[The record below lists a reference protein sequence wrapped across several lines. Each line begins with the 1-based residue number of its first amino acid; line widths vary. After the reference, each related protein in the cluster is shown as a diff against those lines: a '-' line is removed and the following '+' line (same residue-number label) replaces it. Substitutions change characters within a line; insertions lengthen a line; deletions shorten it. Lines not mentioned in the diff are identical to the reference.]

1 MGGYAERELYELNGS
16 PQSPRLSHHP
26 EAEEFTCC
34 GQRRDIHGKESH
46 TKPGVPG
53 TCARECSPLNKWS
66 FKALTAA
73 RGWWDARSGCATAPC
88 QAAGRTWGAEPVVL
102 LGRRAHL
109 NRILQ
114 HQRSWELRT
123 ERGARLHGI
132 EATHCHC
139 GTCQDS
145 EEGPAAPSPTH
156 RLSWRTLVYRDSSTV
171 QRLIYLMW
179 DTDFSPHL

>member
-102 LGRRAHL
+102 LGRGERTWTASFSTSGAENWGL
-109 NRILQ
+109 N
-114 HQRSWELRT
+114 
-123 ERGARLHGI
+123 GAPGCTGFRLLI
-132 EATHCHC
+132 AT
-139 GTCQDS
+139 
-145 EEGPAAPSPTH
+145 AAPA
-156 RLSWRTLVYRDSSTV
+156 RTRRRDQLLPVLHTDSAGEHWCTV
-171 QRLIYLMW
+171 HRLIYLMW